1 MGSGD
6 NHPAGAPGL
15 CLLCDD
21 AGELAV
27 ATALD
32 ELELAAID
40 PGAVALCDAAAEGN
54 GPAVTA
60 LLAQGVSVDGW
71 GRAGT
76 TALIEAASAGHC
88 HTVEALLEHGASMG
102 ATDTINWSALH
113 YSAFNG
119 QLGCVEILVEAGS
132 VLGALSTDGE
142 TALELALQ
150 NQKRAVAE
158 YLLGLRLAPAAVEV
172 VLLERGLPEPP
183 GPVAEAEAQQE
194 LCEPPLI
201 LGVDELAAMELEVM
215 ELDAELEL
223 AELDQQLQEAA
234 AAAAE
239 LDYDSEDVTGVCA
252 GQRDEG
258 IALIGTSMVTFYQ
271 ATAPAPPGRLGDDGR
286 RRQQAWL
293 EPFVHSYYRTRMDAF
308 CRDDEQLL
316 AALMAIGG
324 GEAPRDA
331 SCLSLPALRLL
342 TLQPRRDSDE
352 RGSITTRGLWRFC
365 TELRRLQEIEATPVL
380 QVPRSP
386 QATAVPN
393 LYRYVHLPA
402 CLRILTFAWV
412 WWPCRSW

>member
-1 MGSGD
+1 
-6 NHPAGAPGL
+6 
-15 CLLCDD
+15 LCDD

-60 LLAQGVSVDGW
+60 LLAQGISVDGW
-71 GRAGT
+71 GRAST

-113 YSAFNG
+113 YSAFYG
-119 QLGCVEILVEAGS
+119 QVGCVEILVEAGS

-183 GPVAEAEAQQE
+183 GPGAEAEAQQE

-215 ELDAELEL
+215 A
-223 AELDQQLQEAA
+223 
-234 AAAAE
+234 
-239 LDYDSEDVTGVCA
+239 
-252 GQRDEG
+252 
-258 IALIGTSMVTFYQ
+258 
-271 ATAPAPPGRLGDDGR
+271 
-286 RRQQAWL
+286 
-293 EPFVHSYYRTRMDAF
+293 
-308 CRDDEQLL
+308 CR
-316 AALMAIGG
+316 A
-324 GEAPRDA
+324 
-331 SCLSLPALRLL
+331 
-342 TLQPRRDSDE
+342 
-352 RGSITTRGLWRFC
+352 
-365 TELRRLQEIEATPVL
+365 
-380 QVPRSP
+380 
-386 QATAVPN
+386 
-393 LYRYVHLPA
+393 
-402 CLRILTFAWV
+402 
-412 WWPCRSW
+412 